1 MSDKGR
7 LGKEDIENMVRDSK
21 TYKAEDEYHK
31 NKVEA
36 MNSLE
41 NYAYNIRNTIWDE

>member
-7 LGKEDIENMVRDSK
+7 LGKEDIENMVHDSK
-21 TYKAEDEYHK
+21 TYKVEDEYHK

-36 MNSLE
+36 MTSLE
-41 NYAYNIRNTIWDE
+41 NYSYNIRNTI